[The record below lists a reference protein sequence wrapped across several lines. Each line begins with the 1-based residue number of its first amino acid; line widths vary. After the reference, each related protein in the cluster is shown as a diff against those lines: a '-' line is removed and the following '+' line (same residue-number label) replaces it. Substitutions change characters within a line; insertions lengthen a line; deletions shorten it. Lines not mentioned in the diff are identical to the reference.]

1 MAQIKKDTSLRK
13 AILQAAI
20 TGQLISDIGGES
32 LPLAA
37 AGKPSSAT
45 PSAGTPRNAPTETGK
60 QLLDRIIEERNKK
73 LLADWEEKQTD
84 LFASNDAH
92 SKNAKTVRSE
102 QIRLSKK
109 IKKPEPIVASE
120 IDEDEIPFEIPEN
133 WCWCRLGDIC
143 LVKGGKRIPAGCTL
157 TDIDTGHKYIRVADM
172 KNGSVI
178 VENVKYITDEI
189 HDKIKAYKISKDDV
203 YITVAGTIGDS
214 GIIPDELDN
223 ANLTENADKLVLFN
237 GINKYCLHFF
247 LSSGFFQEQ
256 ISDAITKVGQPK
268 LAIIRIQNFLLPLPP
283 LAVQNAIVET
293 LEQVLPLVDAY
304 ENALLQKEEL
314 KSALPDKIKK
324 AILQEAI
331 TGQLTEAWR
340 KSATIKE
347 SGKQLLDRIIEE
359 RNAKALADWEE
370 ALKKNPKAKKSVPVV
385 ASEIDEE
392 EIPFE
397 VPESW
402 CWCRLGDLG
411 DFVRGSGIKRD
422 ETRSEGFPCIRYGEM
437 YTRYKTVI
445 NETVSFVDKNV
456 FDKCQKIIKN
466 DIAMALT
473 GENEYDIALAAVY
486 TGDKEIAMG
495 GDMTRFRPAFVN
507 SLFLVF
513 ALNSPY
519 GIECKSELATGNII
533 VHISND
539 KLGSIMIPLPP
550 LEEQAEIVKKV
561 EELLPLCK

>member
-20 TGQLISDIGGES
+20 TGQLISSCHSELDSES
-32 LPLAA
+32 A
-37 AGKPSSAT
+37 
-45 PSAGTPRNAPTETGK
+45 ETGK
-60 QLLDRIIEERNKK
+60 ELLDRIIEERNNK

-102 QIRLSKK
+102 QIRLLKK
-109 IKKPEPIVASE
+109 AKKPALVVASE
-120 IDEDEIPFEIPEN
+120 IDEEEIPFEIPEN
-133 WCWCRLGDIC
+133 WCWCKVKDIAEVFGRIGFRGYTTND
-143 LVKGGKRIPAGCTL
+143 LVMKG
-157 TDIDTGHKYIRVADM
+157 
-172 KNGSVI
+172 NGAITISPSNLL
-178 VENVKYITDEI
+178 ENGITDFSKCTYISWEKYEESPEI
-189 HDKIKAYKISKDDV
+189 KIFEQDILMVKTGSSYGKSSIVTNLPEKATINPQLAVLKNILINRY
-203 YITVAGTIGDS
+203 YLNTVFQTQFARNQYEDFVLGTS
-214 GIIPDELDN
+214 IPTFSQE
-223 ANLTENADKLVLFN
+223 KLN
-237 GINKYCLHFF
+237 
-247 LSSGFFQEQ
+247 
-256 ISDAITKVGQPK
+256 
-268 LAIIRIQNFLLPLPP
+268 NFILPLPP
-283 LAVQNAIVET
+283 LAVQNAIVEK

-304 ENALLQKEEL
+304 ENAILQKEEL
-314 KSALPDKIKK
+314 KSALPDKVKK

-370 ALKKNPKAKKSVPVV
+370 ALKKNPKAKKPADIV
-385 ASEIDEE
+385 ASEIEEE

-411 DFVRGSGIKRD
+411 NFVRGSGIKRD